1 MSKKEKIIIGI
12 LVGITLIVIFIAM
25 TRKQENKE
33 ELAQDSKSQNQTTVE
48 QAEFVDI
55 LQDGT
60 KLNKSDKLKETK
72 ILEGMEI
79 SNFQL
84 TEKENVTVL
93 LATITNTSNTT
104 QGGYPVEIKVMDKH
118 GNEITTVSAYI
129 GTLEPGKTT
138 QLNTSKTFDY
148 ANAYDLS
155 ITKK

>member
-104 QGGYPVEIKVMDKH
+104 QGGYPVEIKVMDKQ